1 MLFSPARFLRSRLW
15 SPSSTEGR
23 SSSTSGSEHAELA
36 TLLRF
41 LGSLVTLL
49 ALGYAA
55 ALGVSLLAYP
65 PTEGGDTLDTG
76 NAWATIYHSEPR
88 AVVLGRA
95 PLGLP
100 GRQIAL
106 LGASNVEVPFPT
118 AALRPLLPGWRIPPA
133 QRSDLTVVIGIW
145 YGLFIADERRWKGR
159 LTDIEVEGLRYG
171 IYRRSEAGLLPV
183 MAPSWLDYASFALR
197 PLLAVEVALKNRLG
211 RWRQRIGSGPR
222 DLNAPPLN
230 ATERE
235 DALRFWAEQ
244 VGTPGGRLDD
254 AQFARLLGMVRRL
267 SGAGTRMILLDLPL
281 PSWHRAQSPS
291 FADYEQR
298 KRPWLSSATA
308 LPGVTYRNLQAL
320 GDDADFYDEVHPRP
334 PAREKW
340 VRSLAEILNE
350 RPAASAN

>member
-1 MLFSPARFLRSRLW
+1 M
-15 SPSSTEGR
+15 
-23 SSSTSGSEHAELA
+23 
-36 TLLRF
+36 
-41 LGSLVTLL
+41 
-49 ALGYAA
+49 
-55 ALGVSLLAYP
+55 AYP

-76 NAWATIYHSEPR
+76 NAWAAIYHSEPR

-95 PLGLP
+95 PLRLP

-118 AALRPLLPGWRIPPA
+118 AALRPLLPGWRIHNLGLGNANAHEVAEVADLLLERVPPA

-183 MAPSWLDYASFALR
+183 VAPSWVDYASFALR

-254 AQFARLLGMVRRL
+254 AQFARLLAMVRRL
-267 SGAGTRMILLDLPL
+267 SGAGARMILLDLPL

-340 VRSLAEILNE
+340 VRSLAEILTE